1 MMITITETPMFIKKA
16 EKLMSE
22 EERAELINY
31 VAANPKEGD
40 VMANTGGVR
49 KLRFARKGQG
59 KSGSYRVVYYYY
71 NPKNPVFMFTVFGK
85 NEKANLVKAD
95 RNTLSKLVKLLT
107 TKALEKYNE

>member
-85 NEKANLVKAD
+85 NEKSNLTDAEKKS
-95 RNTLSKLVKLLT
+95 LHSIIKLL
-107 TKALEKYNE
+107 KKELKL